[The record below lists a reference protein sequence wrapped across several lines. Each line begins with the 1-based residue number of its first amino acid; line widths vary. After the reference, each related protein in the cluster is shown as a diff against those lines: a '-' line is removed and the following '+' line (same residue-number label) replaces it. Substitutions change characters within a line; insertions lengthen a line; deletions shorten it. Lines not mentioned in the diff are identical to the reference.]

1 MYISSLNCC
10 VSLLYSW
17 ITFIADIPSGVK
29 KIMEDHHKKTSAG
42 DYNVKM
48 ETEDDCELEI
58 RTPTLKGIQ
67 FHSNNY
73 DNWYLLHVYNDSIAY
88 QHLNML
94 HFRNES

>member
-1 MYISSLNCC
+1 
-10 VSLLYSW
+10 
-17 ITFIADIPSGVK
+17 
-29 KIMEDHHKKTSAG
+29 MEDHHKKTSAG

-73 DNWYLLHVYNDSIAY
+73 DN
-88 QHLNML
+88 
-94 HFRNES
+94 